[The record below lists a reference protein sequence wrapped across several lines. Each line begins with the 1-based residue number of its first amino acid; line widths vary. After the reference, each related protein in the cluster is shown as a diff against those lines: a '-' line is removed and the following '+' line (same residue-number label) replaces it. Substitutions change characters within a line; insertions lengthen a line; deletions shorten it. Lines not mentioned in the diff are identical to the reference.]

1 MTPPTSTSPTTRA
14 KSAVPPPPVVRALRA
29 DARRNRERVLKAA
42 RKRFAEDGLDAQ
54 MDEIAKAAG
63 VGVGTVYRHFPTKE
77 DLVDALIADRFE
89 RIAEWTREALDE
101 EDAWEAFR
109 RLMYRSAE
117 LQAGD
122 RALSEALAS
131 RAERMREAAVNSGV
145 YELTE
150 KLVARAQEAGGMRRD
165 AAVEDVPT
173 IICGLGRVTYA
184 SGGEKSISW
193 ERFLAILLDGLQARP
208 GCSELPPHRE

>member
-1 MTPPTSTSPTTRA
+1 MTPTTTTPTTTKA
-14 KSAVPPPPVVRALRA
+14 NVTPAPVVRALRA
-29 DARRNRERVLKAA
+29 DARRNRQRVLKAA

-89 RIAEWTREALDE
+89 RIAEWTREALEE

-117 LQAGD
+117 LQASD

-131 RAERMREAAVNSGV
+131 RAEKMHEAAVGSGV
-145 YELTE
+145 YALTE
-150 KLVARAQEAGGMRRD
+150 ELVAQAQESGGMRGD
-165 AAVEDVPT
+165 ASVEDVPT
-173 IICGLGRVTYA
+173 IICGLGRVTFA
-184 SGGEKSISW
+184 AGGEKTISW
-193 ERFLAILLDGLQARP
+193 ERFLAILLDGLRARSD
-208 GCSELPPHRE
+208 CSELPPPQ

>member
-1 MTPPTSTSPTTRA
+1 MTPATTSPATQA
-14 KSAVPPPPVVRALRA
+14 KAAAAPVPVVRALRA

-89 RIAEWTREALDE
+89 RIAEWTREALEE

-117 LQAGD
+117 LQAND

-131 RAERMREAAVNSGV
+131 RAEKMREAAINSGV
-145 YELTE
+145 YGLTE
-150 KLVARAQEAGGMRRD
+150 TLVTRAQESGGMRRD

-184 SGGEKSISW
+184 AGGEKSISW
-193 ERFLAILLDGLQARP
+193 ERFLAILLDGLRARP

>member
-1 MTPPTSTSPTTRA
+1 MTPTTTTPTTA
-14 KSAVPPPPVVRALRA
+14 KADVTPTPVVRALRA

-89 RIAEWTREALDE
+89 RIAEWTREALEE

-117 LQAGD
+117 LQASD

-131 RAERMREAAVNSGV
+131 RAEKMHEAAVGSGV
-145 YELTE
+145 YALTE
-150 KLVARAQEAGGMRRD
+150 QLVARAQESGGMRGD
-165 AAVEDVPT
+165 ASVEDVPT
-173 IICGLGRVTYA
+173 IICGLGRVTFA
-184 SGGEKSISW
+184 AGGEKTISW
-193 ERFLAILLDGLQARP
+193 ERFLAILLDGLRARSD
-208 GCSELPPHRE
+208 CSELPPPR

>member
-1 MTPPTSTSPTTRA
+1 MTSPTTTPSATEA
-14 KSAVPPPPVVRALRA
+14 KTAAAPPPVVRALRA

-63 VGVGTVYRHFPTKE
+63 VGVGTVYRHYPTKE

-89 RIAEWTREALDE
+89 RIAEWTREALEE

-131 RAERMREAAVNSGV
+131 RAERMRDAAIHSGV

-150 KLVARAQEAGGMRRD
+150 TLVARAQESGGMRRD

-184 SGGEKSISW
+184 AGGEKTISW
-193 ERFLAILLDGLQARP
+193 ERFLAILLDGLRARP